1 MFRNEKHIVWTI
13 VVAAGSGTRFGGAK
27 QFARL
32 GAGTVVDWAVREVG
46 KWSDGVVVVVPPG
59 SQVSSGQVEG
69 GATRSESVCNGL
81 NAVPAEATIV
91 CVHDA
96 ARPFVTEA
104 VFARVVDAVVGGA
117 DGAVPG
123 VDVADTIKVV
133 DTQGHVVSTPDRT
146 TLRAIQTPQAFNASM
161 LRDAHGRG
169 LQGTDDA
176 AIVEAVGGKVVVVQ
190 GDPLLRKIT
199 SHDDMEW
206 ARVTAHA
213 LTEGEV

>member
-27 QFARL
+27 QFTSL

-59 SQVSSGQVEG
+59 STLSNGQVEG
-69 GATRSESVCNGL
+69 GATRSESVRNGL

-117 DGAVPG
+117 QGAVPG
-123 VDVADTIKVV
+123 IEVADTIKVV
-133 DTQGHVVSTPDRT
+133 DTAGEVVSTPIAPHFVLYRRHRRST
-146 TLRAIQTPQAFNASM
+146 QKRCVMHTVAVCRAQMMPQLS
-161 LRDAHGRG
+161 R
-169 LQGTDDA
+169 Q
-176 AIVEAVGGKVVVVQ
+176 
-190 GDPLLRKIT
+190 
-199 SHDDMEW
+199 
-206 ARVTAHA
+206 
-213 LTEGEV
+213 

>member
-1 MFRNEKHIVWTI
+1 MSHIENHVVWTI

-27 QFARL
+27 QFAQL
-32 GAGTVVDWAVREVG
+32 GAGTVVEWAVHEVG

-59 SQVSSGQVEG
+59 STLANGQVEG
-69 GATRSESVCNGL
+69 GATRSESVRNGL
-81 NAVPAEATIV
+81 QAVPADATIV

-104 VFARVVDAVVGGA
+104 VFTRVVEAVAGGA

-123 VDVADTIKVV
+123 IDVADTIKVV
-133 DTQGHVVSTPDRT
+133 DADGQVMSTPDRT
-146 TLRAIQTPQAFNASM
+146 TLRAVQTPQAFAASM
-161 LRDAHGRG
+161 LRDAHGRN

-176 AIVEAVGGKVVVVQ
+176 AIVEALGGKVVVVQ

-199 SHDDMEW
+199 SRDDMDW

>member
-27 QFARL
+27 QFASL
-32 GAGTVVDWAVREVG
+32 ASGTVLDWAVREVG

-59 SQVSSGQVEG
+59 SPLANGQVEG
-69 GATRSESVCNGL
+69 GATRSESVRNGL
-81 NAVPAEATIV
+81 QAVPADATIV

-104 VFARVVDAVVGGA
+104 VFTRVVEAVAGGA

-123 VDVADTIKVV
+123 IDVADTIKVV
-133 DTQGHVVSTPDRT
+133 DADGQVMSTPDRA
-146 TLRAIQTPQAFNASM
+146 TLRAVQTPQAFAASM
-161 LRDAHGRG
+161 LRDAHGRN

-176 AIVEAVGGKVVVVQ
+176 AIVEALGGKVVVVQ

-199 SHDDMEW
+199 SRDDMEW

>member
-27 QFARL
+27 QFAPL
-32 GAGTVVDWAVREVG
+32 GAGTVVDWATREVG

-59 SQVSSGQVEG
+59 SQVSTGQVEG
-69 GATRSESVCNGL
+69 GATRSESVRNGL

-133 DTQGHVVSTPDRT
+133 DPQGHVVSTPDRT

-169 LQGTDDA
+169 LHGTDDA

-190 GDPLLRKIT
+190 GDPLLRKLT
-199 SHDDMEW
+199 SRDDMEW

>member
-27 QFARL
+27 QFAPL
-32 GAGTVVDWAVREVG
+32 ASGTVLDWAVREVG

-59 SQVSSGQVEG
+59 STLANGQVEG
-69 GATRSESVCNGL
+69 GATRSESVRNGL
-81 NAVPAEATIV
+81 QAVPADATIV

-104 VFARVVDAVVGGA
+104 VFTRVVEAVAGGA

-123 VDVADTIKVV
+123 IDVADTIKVV
-133 DTQGHVVSTPDRT
+133 DADGQVMSTPDRT
-146 TLRAIQTPQAFNASM
+146 TLRAVQTPQAFAASM
-161 LRDAHGRG
+161 LRDAHGRN

-176 AIVEAVGGKVVVVQ
+176 AIVEALGGKVVVVQ

-199 SHDDMEW
+199 SRDDMDW

>member
-27 QFARL
+27 QFAPL

-59 SQVSSGQVEG
+59 SRVSSGQVEG
-69 GATRSESVCNGL
+69 GATRSESVRNGV

-123 VDVADTIKVV
+123 VDVADTIKVI
-133 DTQGHVVSTPDRT
+133 DAQGHVVSTPDRT

-199 SHDDMEW
+199 SRDDMEW

>member
-27 QFARL
+27 QFASL
-32 GAGTVVDWAVREVG
+32 GAETVVDWAVREVG

-59 SQVSSGQVEG
+59 STLSNGQVEG
-69 GATRSESVCNGL
+69 GATRSESVRNGL

-117 DGAVPG
+117 QGAVPG
-123 VDVADTIKVV
+123 IEVADTIKVV
-133 DTQGHVVSTPDRT
+133 DTAGEVVSTPDRT
-146 TLRAIQTPQAFNASM
+146 TLRAVQTPQAFNAKT

-199 SHDDMEW
+199 SRDDMDW
-206 ARVTAHA
+206 ARAMANT